1 MILLWMLLHIAQDVV
16 AVFYAAMW
24 LSCEGC
30 CLECCF
36 FSYSRCCCAVG
47 DVSLVSV
54 AVVNITYIAVGA
66 YDAVVVSGSAV
77 FNAAVG

>member
-1 MILLWMLLHIAQDVV
+1 MLFLQLGAVALWVMFL
-16 AVFYAAMW
+16 W
-24 LSCEGC
+24 LVHG
-30 CLECCF
+30 
-36 FSYSRCCCAVG
+36 
-47 DVSLVSV
+47 

>member
-1 MILLWMLLHIAQDVV
+1 MLLLCFMLPCGLAVRAV
-16 AVFYAAMW
+16 ALNAVSSA
-24 LSCEGC
+24 
-30 CLECCF
+30 
-36 FSYSRCCCAVG
+36 RCCCAVG